1 MNPGEMNL
9 SLFAQ
14 LVVTLATSC
23 LQHLGKLVNPMTR
36 KAETNLEAAQ
46 ATIDLLDMLQTK
58 TKGNL
63 DKDED
68 KMLRDTVTALKMNF
82 VETSQAA
89 PQQPPEAPPPAPDAK
104 AQPDVTAGPAGSDAQ
119 PKYHKKYE

>member
-1 MNPGEMNL
+1 MSPGEMNL
-9 SLFAQ
+9 SLFSQ

-36 KAETNLEAAQ
+36 KAEINLDAAQ
-46 ATIDLLDMLQTK
+46 ATIEVLDMLQDK

-68 KMLRDTVTALKMNF
+68 KMLRDTVTALKMNY
-82 VETSQAA
+82 VETTQAA
-89 PQQPPEAPPPAPDAK
+89 PQPSPATPPPPPEAK
-104 AQPDVTAGPAGSDAQ
+104 AQPDVTAGPSSDAQ

>member
-1 MNPGEMNL
+1 MNPGDTNL

-36 KAETNLEAAQ
+36 KAETNLDAAQ
-46 ATIDLLDMLQTK
+46 ATIELLDMLQAK

-63 DKDED
+63 DAEED
-68 KMLRDTVTALKMNF
+68 KMLRDTITALNMNY
-82 VETSQAA
+82 VETMQAA
-89 PQQPPEAPPPAPDAK
+89 PQPSPSTPPPAEAK
-104 AQPDVTAGPAGSDAQ
+104 AQPDVTAGPGSDSQ

>member
-1 MNPGEMNL
+1 MNPGDMNL

-36 KAETNLEAAQ
+36 KAETNLEGAQ
-46 ATIDLLDMLQTK
+46 ATIELLDMLQAK

-63 DKDED
+63 DPDED
-68 KMLRDTVTALKMNF
+68 KMLRETITALKMNY

-89 PQQPPEAPPPAPDAK
+89 PQPSPATPAPEAKP
-104 AQPDVTAGPAGSDAQ
+104 QPDVTAAGAGSDAQ

>member
-1 MNPGEMNL
+1 MNPGDTNL

-36 KAETNLEAAQ
+36 KAETNLDAAQ
-46 ATIDLLDMLQTK
+46 ATIELLDMLQAK

-63 DKDED
+63 DAEED
-68 KMLRDTVTALKMNF
+68 KMLRDTITALKMNY
-82 VETSQAA
+82 VETTQAA
-89 PQQPPEAPPPAPDAK
+89 PQSSTSTPPPEAK
-104 AQPDVTAGPAGSDAQ
+104 AQPDVTAGPGSDSQ

>member
-1 MNPGEMNL
+1 MNPGETNL

-14 LVVTLATSC
+14 LVITLATSC

-36 KAETNLEAAQ
+36 KAETNLDAAQ
-46 ATIDLLDMLQTK
+46 ATIELLDMLQAK

-63 DKDED
+63 DAEED
-68 KMLRDTVTALKMNF
+68 KMLRDTVTALKMNY
-82 VETSQAA
+82 VETTQAA
-89 PQQPPEAPPPAPDAK
+89 PQPAATTPPPEETK
-104 AQPDVTAGPAGSDAQ
+104 AQPDVTAGSGSESQ

>member
-46 ATIDLLDMLQTK
+46 ATIELLDMLQAK

-63 DKDED
+63 DPDED
-68 KMLRDTVTALKMNF
+68 KMLRETITALKMNY

-89 PQQPPEAPPPAPDAK
+89 PPPSPATTPPPEEAK
-104 AQPDVTAGPAGSDAQ
+104 PQPDVTAAGAGSESQ
-119 PKYHKKYE
+119 PKYHKKYD